1 VAALLLLRIL
11 TRFLQETVHVMTQS
25 NVPDREDIRRAEPR
39 DVPSDI
45 EALRQGI
52 DSVDEEIVRL
62 LDRRAWLAR
71 SIGEIKH
78 QRGLAAYAPA
88 RERAV
93 LDRVAALG
101 EGEFPRRGLQA
112 VFREIISCSISLEAR
127 LKVAYLGPEAT
138 FTHEAA
144 LRSFG
149 TSIELEPQT
158 TVAEVFARVERGEVQ
173 HGVVPVENSMEGAVT
188 HTLDE
193 LMNSPLKICG
203 EVYLPIS
210 QNLISAEPSMEK
222 VTVVCSHPMALAQA
236 ASWLRR
242 ELPGA
247 RLAEVDSTAEAARRA
262 GVEPGVAAIG
272 SVLAADAHGL
282 TVLARNIQDARANT
296 TRFIVLGS
304 TWAERTGKDKT
315 SVVFSVKDRPGVLK
329 DALSAFAGEGINLT
343 RIESRPSRR
352 RAWTYVFF
360 ADFLGHPE
368 EDRVKRALE
377 ALEEHCPYVAVI
389 GAYPE
394 GSPEVA

>member
-1 VAALLLLRIL
+1 
-11 TRFLQETVHVMTQS
+11 MTQS
-25 NVPDREDIRRAEPR
+25 NVPDREDTRRAEP
-39 DVPSDI
+39 DDAPSGM

-71 SIGEIKH
+71 RIGEIKH
-78 QRGLAAYAPA
+78 QRGLASYAPA
-88 RERAV
+88 RERAL

-112 VFREIISCSISLEAR
+112 VFREIISTSISLEAR

-193 LMNSPLKICG
+193 LLNSPLKICG

-210 QNLISAEPSMEK
+210 QNLISAEPSMER

-242 ELPGA
+242 ELPAA
-247 RLAEVDSTAEAARRA
+247 RLSEVDSTAEAARRA

-272 SVLAADAHGL
+272 SVLAAGAHGL

-304 TWAERTGKDKT
+304 AWAERTGKDKT

-377 ALEEHCPYVAVI
+377 ALEEHCPYVGVI

-394 GSPEVA
+394 VSPEVA

>member
-1 VAALLLLRIL
+1 
-11 TRFLQETVHVMTQS
+11 MTQPNS
-25 NVPDREDIRRAEPR
+25 TNQPETGQAEASVA
-39 DVPSDI
+39 DVPPGKEMGEI
-45 EALRQGI
+45 RQKI
-52 DSVDEEIVRL
+52 DAVDEEIVRL

-71 SIGEIKH
+71 RIGEIKH
-78 QRGLAAYAPA
+78 QNGLAAYAPA

-93 LDRVAALG
+93 LDRVGALS
-101 EGEFPRRGLQA
+101 EGEFPQRGLQA
-112 VFREIISCSISLEAR
+112 VFREIISSSISLEGR

-149 TSIELEPQT
+149 SSIELEPQV

-203 EVYLPIS
+203 EIYLPVA
-210 QNLISAEPSMEK
+210 QNLISSEASMER
-222 VTVVCSHPMALAQA
+222 VSLVCSHPMALAQA

-242 ELPGA
+242 ELPWA
-247 RLAEVDSTAEAARRA
+247 SLEDVDSTAEAARRA
-262 GVEPGVAAIG
+262 ADEPGVAAVG
-272 SVLAADAHGL
+272 SVLAAHAHDL
-282 TVLARNIQDARANT
+282 KVLARNIQDARANT
-296 TRFIVLGS
+296 TRFIVLGRE
-304 TWAERTGKDKT
+304 WAARTGRDKT

-329 DALSAFAGEGINLT
+329 DALSAFADEGINLT
-343 RIESRPSRR
+343 RIESRPSRK

-368 EDRVKRALE
+368 EERVKRAME
-377 ALEEHCPYVAVI
+377 SLEEHCPYVSLI

-394 GSPEVA
+394 VAPEIA

>member
-1 VAALLLLRIL
+1 M
-11 TRFLQETVHVMTQS
+11 TQPNQTNQQETGQPESSV
-25 NVPDREDIRRAEPR
+25 A
-39 DVPSDI
+39 DVPPGKEMGEI
-45 EALRQGI
+45 RVKI
-52 DSVDEEIVRL
+52 DAVDEEIVRL

-71 SIGEIKH
+71 RIGEIKH
-78 QRGLAAYAPA
+78 QNGLAAYAPA

-93 LDRVAALG
+93 LDRVVALS
-101 EGEFPRRGLQA
+101 EGEFPKRGLQA
-112 VFREIISCSISLEAR
+112 VFREIISSSISLEGR

-149 TSIELEPQT
+149 SSIELEPQV

-203 EVYLPIS
+203 EIYLPVA
-210 QNLISAEPSMEK
+210 QNLISSEASMER
-222 VTVVCSHPMALAQA
+222 VSLVCSHPMALAQA

-242 ELPGA
+242 ELPWA
-247 RLAEVDSTAEAARRA
+247 SLEDVDSTAEAARRA
-262 GVEPGVAAIG
+262 ADEPGVAAVG
-272 SVLAADAHGL
+272 SVLAAHAHDL
-282 TVLARNIQDARANT
+282 KVLARNIQDARANT
-296 TRFIVLGS
+296 TRFIVLGRE
-304 TWAERTGKDKT
+304 WAARTGRDKT

-329 DALSAFAGEGINLT
+329 DALSAFADEGINLT
-343 RIESRPSRR
+343 RIESRPSRK

-368 EDRVKRALE
+368 EERVKRAME
-377 ALEEHCPYVAVI
+377 SLEEHCPYVSLI

-394 GSPEVA
+394 VAPEVA

>member
-1 VAALLLLRIL
+1 
-11 TRFLQETVHVMTQS
+11 MTQPKPPDKAQTVKPEAGDA
-25 NVPDREDIRRAEPR
+25 VPPPREEMETLRA
-39 DVPSDI
+39 
-45 EALRQGI
+45 GI

-71 SIGEIKH
+71 RIGEIKH
-78 QRGLAAYAPA
+78 QNGLAAYAPA
-88 RERAV
+88 RERVV
-93 LDRVAALG
+93 LDRVADLG

-112 VFREIISCSISLEAR
+112 VFREIISSSISLEGR

-149 TSIELEPQT
+149 SSIELEPQI
-158 TVAEVFARVERGEVQ
+158 TVAEVFARVERGDVQ

-203 EVYLPIS
+203 EVYLPVS
-210 QNLISAEPSMEK
+210 QNLISSEASMDR
-222 VTVVCSHPMALAQA
+222 VSLVYSHPMALAQA

-242 ELPGA
+242 ELPWA
-247 RLAEVDSTAEAARRA
+247 SLEDVDSTAEAARRA
-262 GVEPGVAAIG
+262 SDEPGVAAVG
-272 SVLAADAHGL
+272 SVLAAGAHGL
-282 TVLARNIQDARANT
+282 KVLARNIQDARANT
-296 TRFIVLGS
+296 TRFILLGRE
-304 TWAERTGKDKT
+304 WAARTGRDKT

-329 DALSAFAGEGINLT
+329 DALSAFAEEGINLT
-343 RIESRPSRR
+343 RIESRPSRK

-368 EDRVKRALE
+368 EERVKRALQS
-377 ALEEHCPYVAVI
+377 LEEHCPYVSLI

-394 GSPEVA
+394 GSPDVA

>member
-1 VAALLLLRIL
+1 
-11 TRFLQETVHVMTQS
+11 MTQ
-25 NVPDREDIRRAEPR
+25 PDPTNKRETGQPQASVADVLPGKEMGEIR
-39 DVPSDI
+39 
-45 EALRQGI
+45 LKI
-52 DSVDEEIVRL
+52 DEVDKEIVRL

-71 SIGEIKH
+71 RIGEIKH
-78 QRGLAAYAPA
+78 QNGLAPHAPA
-88 RERAV
+88 REKAV
-93 LDRVAALG
+93 LDRVAALS
-101 EGEFPRRGLQA
+101 EGEFPKRGLQA
-112 VFREIISCSISLEAR
+112 VFREIIASSISLEGR

-149 TSIELEPQT
+149 SSIELEPQT

-203 EVYLPIS
+203 EVYLPVS
-210 QNLISAEPSMEK
+210 QNLISSEASMER
-222 VTVVCSHPMALAQA
+222 VSLVCSHPMALAQA

-242 ELPGA
+242 ELPWA
-247 RLAEVDSTAEAARRA
+247 RLEDVDSTAEAARRA
-262 GVEPGVAAIG
+262 AGETGVAAVG
-272 SVLAADAHGL
+272 SVLAAGAHGL
-282 TVLARNIQDARANT
+282 KVLARNIQDARANT
-296 TRFIVLGS
+296 TRFILLGRE
-304 TWAERTGKDKT
+304 WAARTGRDKT

-329 DALSAFAGEGINLT
+329 DALSAFADEGINLT
-343 RIESRPSRR
+343 RIESRPSRK

-368 EDRVKRALE
+368 EDRVKRAMESLE
-377 ALEEHCPYVAVI
+377 DHCPYVSLI

-394 GSPEVA
+394 VAPEVA

>member
-1 VAALLLLRIL
+1 MTQPNPRNKQESGQPEASVADVPPGKEMGEIRLRID
-11 TRFLQETVHVMTQS
+11 E
-25 NVPDREDIRRAEPR
+25 
-39 DVPSDI
+39 
-45 EALRQGI
+45 
-52 DSVDEEIVRL
+52 VDEEIVRL

-71 SIGEIKH
+71 RIGEIKH
-78 QRGLAAYAPA
+78 QNGLAAYAPA

-93 LDRVAALG
+93 LDRVDALS
-101 EGEFPRRGLQA
+101 EGEFPKRGLQA
-112 VFREIISCSISLEAR
+112 VFREIISSSISLEGR

-149 TSIELEPQT
+149 SSIELEPQG

-203 EVYLPIS
+203 EVYLPVS
-210 QNLISAEPSMEK
+210 QNLISSETSMER
-222 VTVVCSHPMALAQA
+222 VSLVCSHPMALAQA

-242 ELPGA
+242 ELPWA
-247 RLAEVDSTAEAARRA
+247 SLEDVDSTAEAARRA
-262 GVEPGVAAIG
+262 ADEPRVAAVG
-272 SVLAADAHGL
+272 SELAAGAHGL
-282 TVLARNIQDARANT
+282 EILARNIQDARANT
-296 TRFIVLGS
+296 TRFIVLGRE
-304 TWAERTGKDKT
+304 WAARTGRDKT

-329 DALSAFAGEGINLT
+329 DALSAFADEGINLT
-343 RIESRPSRR
+343 RIESRPSRK

-360 ADFLGHPE
+360 ADFFGHPE
-368 EDRVKRALE
+368 EDRVKRAMDS
-377 ALEEHCPYVAVI
+377 LEEHCPYVSLI

-394 GSPEVA
+394 VAPEVA